1 MYITITAQKLGK
13 TYAQSAAEFVE
24 YLEKENHGL
33 EQDEIEHF
41 FNQYGDEINAEN
53 VIKEID
59 ANTAKLKKIEPKFY
73 SITVNPSKYELRKLQ
88 NSSEDLKRYTRAIM
102 QDYASSFNR
111 EINGK
116 PITVD
121 NIKYF
126 AKIEH
131 QRTFKGKDRQV
142 RENQPFATK
151 ILKLKKEIWKIENGE
166 LTGNIKQLKS
176 EIAKLEASAPHQ
188 SRGLGRKRI
197 VQGMQK
203 EGNQSHIHIIVSRKD
218 TSNSVSLSP
227 GSKYKVSDVNMN
239 GKMVKRGFDR
249 DSFFTKAE
257 KTFDSTFGYKRNY
270 AESYQSKKDFIK
282 TPKLYFSVLLG
293 LPASEKAIAFK
304 ILGKS
309 GVPIASLPTNKVQV
323 ALKTIRYLKRG
334 VEVAIKSGSIGI

>member
-53 VIKEID
+53 IIKEID

-102 QDYASSFNR
+102 KDYASSFNR

-121 NIKYF
+121 DIKYF

-131 QRTFKGKDRQV
+131 QRTFKGTDRQV

-188 SRGLGRKRI
+188 QNGKRI

-218 TSNSVSLSP
+218 ASNSVSLSP
-227 GSKYKVSDVNMN
+227 GSKYRSSEVMMN

-249 DSFFTKAE
+249 NSFFTKAE
-257 KTFDSTFGYKRNY
+257 KTFDATFGYKRNY

-282 TPKLYFSVLLG
+282 NPKLYFSVLLG